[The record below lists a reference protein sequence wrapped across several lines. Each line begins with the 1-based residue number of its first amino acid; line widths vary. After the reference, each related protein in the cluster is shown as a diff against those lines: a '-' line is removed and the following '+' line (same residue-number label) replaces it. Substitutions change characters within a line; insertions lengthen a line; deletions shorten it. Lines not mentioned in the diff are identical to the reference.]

1 MIVICTDD
9 FYFNNSLSSAQ
20 MENIEKIISIIFKL
34 LNFSREIENDSF
46 VYLGTD
52 QAQLW
57 LCVWMHFSGILQTSM
72 LVRVH
77 QVTLE
82 FTIHHDHDIIS
93 GTGSY
98 VILTGKLLHIIVKR
112 KALVFSISIDQY
124 FKSMESKYRNKTM

>member
-1 MIVICTDD
+1 
-9 FYFNNSLSSAQ
+9 
-20 MENIEKIISIIFKL
+20 
-34 LNFSREIENDSF
+34 
-46 VYLGTD
+46 
-52 QAQLW
+52 
-57 LCVWMHFSGILQTSM
+57 M

-112 KALVFSISIDQY
+112 KALVSSISIDQY